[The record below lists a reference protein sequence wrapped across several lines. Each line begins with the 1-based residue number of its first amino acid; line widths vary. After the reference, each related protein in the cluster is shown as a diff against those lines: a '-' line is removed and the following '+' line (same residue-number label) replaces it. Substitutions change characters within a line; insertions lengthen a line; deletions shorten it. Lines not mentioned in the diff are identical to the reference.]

1 MPICTVLTE
10 SEWRDR
16 PRPLDSRRPVPP
28 ALQEVDLGRRPGA
41 MRILA
46 LRAEPFNATLGS
58 RKTWRL
64 PGSRQ
69 EGPRVARCTAGA
81 AHAGAGV

>member
-1 MPICTVLTE
+1 
-10 SEWRDR
+10 
-16 PRPLDSRRPVPP
+16 
-28 ALQEVDLGRRPGA
+28 

-69 EGPRVARCTAGA
+69 EGPGVARCTAGA

>member
-1 MPICTVLTE
+1 MPGLHRPDRVGVQ
-10 SEWRDR
+10 DR
-16 PRPLDSRRPVPP
+16 PVHLLRRPVPP